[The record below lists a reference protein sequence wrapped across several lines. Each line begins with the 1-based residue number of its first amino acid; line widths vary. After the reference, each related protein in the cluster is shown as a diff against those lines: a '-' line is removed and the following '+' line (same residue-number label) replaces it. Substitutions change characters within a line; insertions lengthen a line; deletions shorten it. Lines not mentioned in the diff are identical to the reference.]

1 MDVTTSIPSAT
12 KTTSSDIISNP
23 KGELTSDDFMKL
35 FLTELQ
41 YQDPTSPMETKDM
54 LEQTSQLT
62 QLKTNDDLKNALNKL
77 TSQLN
82 SSTQFNSISMIGKLA
97 DTGEDGFSVT
107 DAKNLTSDIPFDLYF
122 DNDYKSATIKIT
134 NANGDVV
141 RSFELDEG
149 NKGIQ
154 SFTWD
159 GRDNN
164 GNPVPDGVYAV
175 TADFKNTNLENETTK
190 MGIYPISSVKFDN
203 GEAYAKLG
211 NKYVKVSDIKEVME

>member
-1 MDVTTSIPSAT
+1 MDVTTAIPSVE
-12 KTTSSDIISNP
+12 KTTSTSFTYNP
-23 KGELTSDDFMKL
+23 KSQLSSDDFMKL

-62 QLKTNDDLKNALNKL
+62 QLKTNDELKNSLNQL

-82 SSTQFNSISMIGKLA
+82 TSTQFGSVSMIGKLA
-97 DTGEDGFSVT
+97 DTGNDGFSVT

-122 DNDYKSATIKIT
+122 DDDYLSATIKIT

-141 RSFELDEG
+141 RSFELDKG
-149 NKGIQ
+149 QKGIK

-159 GRDNN
+159 GRDDNA
-164 GNPVPDGVYAV
+164 NPVPDGIYAV
-175 TADFKNTNLENETTK
+175 SAEFKNSNLELKTTK
-190 MGIYPISSVKFDN
+190 MGIYPISAVRFEDGK
-203 GEAYAKLG
+203 ALVKLG
-211 NKYVKVSDIKEVME
+211 NNYVALDKIKEVTQ

>member
-1 MDVTTSIPSAT
+1 MDVTSSIPSAT

-62 QLKTNDDLKNALNKL
+62 QLKTNDDLKNSLNKL

-107 DAKNLTSDIPFDLYF
+107 DAKNLTSDIPFDYIL
-122 DNDYKSATIKIT
+122 IMI
-134 NANGDVV
+134 
-141 RSFELDEG
+141 
-149 NKGIQ
+149 
-154 SFTWD
+154 
-159 GRDNN
+159 
-164 GNPVPDGVYAV
+164 
-175 TADFKNTNLENETTK
+175 
-190 MGIYPISSVKFDN
+190 IY
-203 GEAYAKLG
+203 LLL
-211 NKYVKVSDIKEVME
+211 

>member
-1 MDVTTSIPSAT
+1 MDVTSSIPSAT

-41 YQDPTSPMETKDM
+41 YQDPTAPMETKDM

-62 QLKTNDDLKNALNKL
+62 QLKTNDDLKNSLNKL
-77 TSQLN
+77 TTQLN

-97 DTGEDGFSVT
+97 DTGNDGFSVT

-122 DNDYKSATIKIT
+122 DNDYKSATVKIT

-141 RSFELDEG
+141 RSFDLDKG

-154 SFTWD
+154 SFRWD
-159 GRDNN
+159 GKDDN

-175 TADFKNTNLENETTK
+175 AADFKNTNLKEETTK

-211 NKYVKVSDIKEVME
+211 NNYVKVSDIKEVME